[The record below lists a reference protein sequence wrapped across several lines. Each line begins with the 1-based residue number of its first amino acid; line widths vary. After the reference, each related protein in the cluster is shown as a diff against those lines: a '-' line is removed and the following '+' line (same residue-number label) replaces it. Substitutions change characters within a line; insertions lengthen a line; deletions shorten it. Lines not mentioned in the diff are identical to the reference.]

1 MGAAVNFIILFI
13 TLLLEQFL
21 RPFERLRE
29 HHRYEAVLRRWGQ
42 AATELKAPMQM
53 LLALLPPFILAVL
66 VGLVG
71 WGIYRLIPLL
81 AYVYGVIVLLLCL
94 GPRDLTAQISAY
106 LKARSSGREP
116 EARSVA
122 GLMLGHEPDET
133 EAALGVKLA
142 EVALERVA
150 DRLFSVMFWF
160 ALMGPIGAVLF
171 RLSDLQWSRAQVDV
185 PDSGYA
191 RAAYALKAT
200 LAWIPVHLLALT
212 YLIAGGLD
220 ENWRAAKVSSS
231 EAGKHFL
238 DPDVGVLAHAGR
250 GILASMTEGD
260 REPSVML
267 HAAVDL
273 IWRSIVIWM
282 AVIGIIT
289 LIGWLA

>member
-1 MGAAVNFIILFI
+1 MGDQVNFIILFL
-13 TLLLEQFL
+13 TLLLDQLL

-29 HHRYEAVLRRWGQ
+29 HHRYEPVLRRWAQ
-42 AATELKAPMQM
+42 AATELGTPLQM
-53 LLALLPPFILAVL
+53 MLALLPPFILAVL

-71 WGIYRLIPLL
+71 WGIYRLNPLL
-81 AYVYGVIVLLLCL
+81 GYVYGLVVLLLCL

-106 LKARSSGREP
+106 LKARSSQREP
-116 EARSVA
+116 EARGVA
-122 GLMLGHEPDET
+122 GLMLGHEPDEP
-133 EAALGVKLA
+133 EDVLGVRLA

-171 RLSDLQWSRAQVDV
+171 RVSDLQRSRAQIDV
-185 PDSGYA
+185 PGSDYA
-191 RAAYALKAT
+191 RASFALKAT
-200 LAWIPVHLLALT
+200 LAWVPVHLLALT
-212 YLIAGGLD
+212 YIVAGGLD
-220 ENWRAAKVSSS
+220 ENWRAAKLSSR

-238 DPDVGVLAHAGR
+238 DPDLGVLAHAGR
-250 GILASMTEGD
+250 GALVSMTEGD
-260 REPSVML
+260 REPTVML

-273 IWRSIVIWM
+273 IWRSVVIWM